1 MASRPDDWSRVKDLF
16 AHARALP
23 PGARAAYLAEACGGD
38 ESLRHEVGSLLASDE
53 RAEGFPEALPR
64 QMAGEAAEG
73 SR

>member
-53 RAEGFPEALPR
+53 RAEGFPKALPR